1 MHRSTYRHLAAILS
15 AENNTKQPGHFVL
28 DGLCL
33 WGYPCLMIVYSFWP
47 RMSLTIGESCDPH
60 LPSGM

>member
-1 MHRSTYRHLAAILS
+1 MGTD
-15 AENNTKQPGHFVL
+15 T
-28 DGLCL
+28 
-33 WGYPCLMIVYSFWP
+33 PCSMIVYSFWP